1 MNLDPLLTI
10 GIFISLWAFM
20 RWGFK
25 RDENYYN
32 DNDKTKEDKPN
43 DDSTEN

>member
-1 MNLDPLLTI
+1 MNLDAPLMI
-10 GIFISLWAFM
+10 CIFISIWTFM

-32 DNDKTKEDKPN
+32 DNDKTKEDK
-43 DDSTEN
+43 TK